1 MSMKL
6 DVARRLVVAIGN
18 SDADAMADIFSPDA
32 VVWHSTDQLDMQLS
46 QLQEMLRAI
55 GGIATADV
63 QETGLR
69 ETSDGFVLTLK
80 STYQLKSGGSTS
92 FHAAQIAV
100 VGADG
105 KITRVDEYL
114 DSAGLGPLMAE
125 LA

>member
-46 QLQEMLRAI
+46 QLQEMFRAI